1 MGPLS
6 QSDPKSLAFAALLE
20 RKENNQAPELPESA
34 SEFSWRMTQFLIWPG
49 EHNPALRRQVDMG
62 IAIRTS
68 DHDLEALRT
77 S

>member
-1 MGPLS
+1 LR
-6 QSDPKSLAFAALLE
+6 QSRPKTHALAALLE
-20 RKENNQAPELPESA
+20 SEESRALELPETD

-62 IAIRTS
+62 IAFRTT
-68 DHDLEALRT
+68 DDDLEALRT